1 MPRQAISDTAARHL
15 EKWLDQLVR
24 GDLRLGDLPLPV
36 EAFFHAGWA
45 EGMAHAAEQARQ
57 YEHKLDRAYL
67 WAFTD
72 KDKRA
77 EYQRRLDHHFRL
89 EDVRFFA
96 EEESTDDRSIGK
108 AAA

>member
-57 YEHKLDRAYL
+57 YEHRLDMAYL
-67 WAFTD
+67 AAYSP
-72 KDKRA
+72 KDRRA
-77 EYQRRLDHHFRL
+77 EYLRRLDHHFA
-89 EDVRFFA
+89 EQSARFF
-96 EEESTDDRSIGK
+96 DDTPVEGQALGR
-108 AAA
+108 AA